1 MTDTRRD
8 ALVLGLLVAAPLWAG
23 AVVVMAGWT
32 YPMLKAAILDSC
44 SRPADK
50 KFGMP
55 WEQGRVPSESACAH
69 TQRHSL
75 PWS

>member
-8 ALVLGLLVAAPLWAG
+8 ALVLGLLVAALLWAG
-23 AVVVMAGWT
+23 AVGVMAWRT
-32 YPMLKAAILDSC
+32 FPMFKAAILDEC
-44 SRPADK
+44 SRSEK
-50 KFGMP
+50 KWGMP

-69 TQRHSL
+69 TQPHKL